1 MERERILSE
10 QRDTQDFLEKK
21 ADHAFQGE
29 RAAQR
34 RQSEAQS
41 ELDSREWRMQI
52 ADIALHETGSS
63 NSRGWNFIRQID
75 CSDSKG
81 KKLAM

>member
-1 MERERILSE
+1 MKRKLIML
-10 QRDTQDFLEKK
+10 
-21 ADHAFQGE
+21 FQGE

-34 RQSEAQS
+34 RLSEAQS

-52 ADIALHETGSS
+52 ADIALYETGSS
-63 NSRGWNFIRQID
+63 NPRGWNFIRQID

-81 KKLAM
+81 KKQAM